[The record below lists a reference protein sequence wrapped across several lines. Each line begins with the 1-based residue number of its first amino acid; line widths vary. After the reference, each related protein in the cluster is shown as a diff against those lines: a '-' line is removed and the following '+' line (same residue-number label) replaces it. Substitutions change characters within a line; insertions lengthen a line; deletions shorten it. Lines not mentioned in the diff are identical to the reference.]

1 MNADKISQTYEI
13 PNIREKEI
21 AMVVEADDSDPA
33 TTVQRATSIS
43 EWRMPDRF

>member
-33 TTVQRATSIS
+33 TTGENYVFIS
-43 EWRMPDRF
+43 